1 MWIVSS
7 YVYNQLVFYSF
18 KQYFICFTDNF
29 DIFLLSIPYSDDDEM
44 RRYEVEFLEWLGL
57 GTYPNIPW
65 KEYVMQKVI
74 KYFNGFNGFIY

>member
-1 MWIVSS
+1 
-7 YVYNQLVFYSF
+7 
-18 KQYFICFTDNF
+18 
-29 DIFLLSIPYSDDDEM
+29 M

-74 KYFNGFNGFIY
+74 KYFNGLINILRTGVVHGVGDRGHCYSRDGVKFRLYIVQYGPL